1 MEYHKIIDFLN
12 NTPNQ
17 YLNLRQKIETY
28 NKDNQIRFKTSVLWS
43 SLCDYNDAYIL
54 VKIIITVALATAE
67 VPNNANN
74 KAILKNYAPFINF
87 ITIINNTQ
95 VDNAHGIDV
104 VMSTYNLIEYSDNY
118 LKISGVLWQYLKDNR
133 L

>member
-1 MEYHKIIDFLN
+1 MEYHKIINFLN

-28 NKDNQIRFKTSVLWS
+28 NKDNQIRFKTSVLRS
-43 SLCDYNDAYIL
+43 SLL

-104 VMSTYNLIEYSDNY
+104 VM
-118 LKISGVLWQYLKDNR
+118 
-133 L
+133 

>member
-1 MEYHKIIDFLN
+1 MEYHKIINFLN

-28 NKDNQIRFKTSVLWS
+28 NKDNQIRFKTSVLRS

-104 VMSTYNLIEYSDNY
+104 VM
-118 LKISGVLWQYLKDNR
+118 
-133 L
+133 